1 MPRGSARGELG
12 THNGGDATGLLGTD
26 GARLVVGALSTP
38 TDGHVL
44 TYDSGTATIRLEAA
58 AGGGIGGSTGA
69 TDNALLRADGTG
81 GSTLQSSAA
90 TLDESGNLSGIAAL
104 SVTTIELGHA
114 SDTTLSRAAAGVIA
128 VEGVRIQP
136 VNSASAPTVND
147 DSGDGY
153 AVGQMWVDT
162 TTKLPYVL
170 VDSTV
175 GAAVWRS
182 LLNADAAEIRLES
195 GAWVW
200 ASQAWN
206 GSAWVDISA
215 STALTV
221 ETTNASITFSGTTL
235 TLASGLT
242 DGGSS
247 PHLAQSKAY
256 VALADLPIW
265 SSTTGAVYR
274 VEMSQTS
281 MGSGSAYARWGWA
294 LATPT
299 GNYDANTETHTA
311 MRGGYDGPTWIWRYA
326 VGTGTFGSGYSNA
339 TIPSI
344 VQLWFTPGLATTSY
358 YIYSSATSSSS
369 NISPPTA
376 VPTRLYAIAMA
387 GGGTLTSNVD
397 VVNPKIRIIRLPGS
411 P

>member
-1 MPRGSARGELG
+1 MPLPRPTS
-12 THNGGDATGLLGTD
+12 GGQNPAN
-26 GARLVVGALSTP
+26 VN
-38 TDGHVL
+38 
-44 TYDSGTATIRLEAA
+44 I
-58 AGGGIGGSTGA
+58 
-69 TDNALLRADGTG
+69 TG
-81 GSTLQSSAA
+81 GTVSGLSSLGA
-90 TLDESGNLSGIAAL
+90 
-104 SVTTIELGHA
+104 TTIELGHA
-114 SDTTLSRAAAGVIA
+114 SDTTLSRAAAGVMA

-136 VNSASAPTVND
+136 VSSASAPTVND
-147 DSGDGY
+147 DSADGY

-182 LLNADAAEIRLES
+182 LLNADAVEIRLES
-195 GAWVW
+195 GVWVW
-200 ASQAWN
+200 VSQAWN
-206 GSAWVDISA
+206 GSAWVDVSA

-221 ETTNASITFSGTTL
+221 ETSNASITFSGTTL

-256 VALADLPIW
+256 VPLANLPIW
-265 SSTTGAVYR
+265 SSTTGAIYR
-274 VEMSQTS
+274 VESSQTS
-281 MGSGSAYARWGWA
+281 MGTGSQYARWGWA

-299 GNYDANTETHTA
+299 GSYDANTETHTA
-311 MRGGYDGPTWIWRYA
+311 MRGGYDGPTWIFRYA
-326 VGTGTFGSGYSNA
+326 VGTGTFASGYSNA
-339 TIPSI
+339 TIPS
-344 VQLWFTPGLATTSY
+344 VAQLWFTPGLAVTGFY
-358 YIYSSATSSSS
+358 YYSSASSTGGALTA
-369 NISPPTA
+369 PTA

>member
-1 MPRGSARGELG
+1 MPRGGTRGEDG
-12 THNGGDATGLLGTD
+12 IRNGGDATGLLGTD

-69 TDNALLRADGTG
+69 TDNAVLRADGTG
-81 GSTLQSSAA
+81 GATAQGSAVA
-90 TLDESGNLSGIAAL
+90 IDDSGNVTGVGTLDIGNA
-104 SVTTIELGHA
+104 
-114 SDTTLSRAAAGVIA
+114 DTTLSRAAAGVIA

-136 VNSASAPTVND
+136 VSSASAPTAND

-170 VDSTV
+170 VDSTA

-182 LLNADAAEIRLES
+182 LLNADAVEIRLES

-265 SSTTGAVYR
+265 SSTTGAIYR
-274 VEMSQTS
+274 VESSQTS

-299 GNYDANTETHTA
+299 GNYDANTETHSA
-311 MRGGYDGPTWIWRYA
+311 MRGGYAGPTWLFRYA
-326 VGTGTFGSGYSNA
+326 VGTGTFSSGYNNA

-344 VQLWFTPGLATTSY
+344 AQLWWTPGLATGAGFY
-358 YIYSSATSSSS
+358 YYSSATSTGGGLTV
-369 NISPPTA
+369 PTT

-387 GGGTLTSNVD
+387 GGGTLTANVD
-397 VVNPKIRIIRLPGS
+397 VVGPKIRIIRLPGS